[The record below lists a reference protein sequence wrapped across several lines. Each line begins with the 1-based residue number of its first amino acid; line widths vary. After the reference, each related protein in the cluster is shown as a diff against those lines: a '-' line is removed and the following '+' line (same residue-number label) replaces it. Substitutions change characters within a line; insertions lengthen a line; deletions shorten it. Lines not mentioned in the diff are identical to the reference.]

1 MMKRRMK
8 MDWDFVLTMVLAV
21 VVIIVGFMETAAPA
35 INKVVDE
42 REVVVTVVDKGIKN
56 HNKNSQ
62 YLIYCVDE
70 KDETQVFQ
78 VSDSLFQMRFDSSDM
93 YPNITVGKTYKFTIC
108 GKRVHFLSW
117 YPNIYQYE
125 EIIQE

>member
-1 MMKRRMK
+1 MMKRSMK
-8 MDWDFVLTMVLAV
+8 MNWDFVLTMVLSV
-21 VVIIVGFMETAAPA
+21 VAILVVLMQTAAPA
-35 INKVVDE
+35 LNKVVDK

-56 HNKNSQ
+56 HKKNSQ
-62 YLIYCVDE
+62 YLIYCMDE

-108 GKRVHFLSW
+108 GKRVHILSW

-125 EIIQE
+125 EITQE

>member
-21 VVIIVGFMETAAPA
+21 VVIIVAFMETAAPA

-62 YLIYCVDE
+62 YLIYSVDE
-70 KDETQVFQ
+70 KDETQGVCESFS
-78 VSDSLFQMRFDSSDM
+78 VIKDL
-93 YPNITVGKTYKFTIC
+93 
-108 GKRVHFLSW
+108 
-117 YPNIYQYE
+117 
-125 EIIQE
+125 